1 MGGNMS
7 DNIQAQ
13 IKKDVESNP
22 VVVYMKGTLDAP
34 GCGFS
39 ATVAQIL
46 QSYKVPIKAVD
57 VLENPGVRDGIKRFT
72 NWPTIP
78 QVFINGKFIGGCD
91 IVFEMHDR
99 GELEPLL
106 KEAVK

>member
-1 MGGNMS
+1 MS
-7 DNIQAQ
+7 DDIQTQ

-22 VVVYMKGTLDAP
+22 VVVYMKGTLNAP
-34 GCGFS
+34 QCGFS

-57 VLENPGVRDGIKRFT
+57 VLADPLVRNGIKQFT

-78 QVFINGKFIGGCD
+78 QIFINGKFIGGCD
-91 IVFEMHDR
+91 IVYEMHDR

-106 KEAVK
+106 KEVGVVSS